1 MAKLSDLHNA
11 IVKGNLELA
20 VSTTQEALQEN
31 IDPQTLISDYL
42 IKGMEEIGTQFEA
55 GKAYVPNLLMSARAM
70 KGALELLKPYMEND
84 KNTISLGKVV
94 IGTVKGD
101 LHDIGKNLVS
111 SMLEGCGFEVINLGV
126 DVSDEKFVA
135 AAKEHKANIVCMSA
149 LLTTTMVYMKEV
161 IKAFEKAGIRNDVK
175 IMIGGAPLSEKFAE
189 EIGADGYSDNANA
202 AVTLARKLLNK

>member
-94 IGTVKGD
+94 IGTVKRRSAR
-101 LHDIGKNLVS
+101 HR
-111 SMLEGCGFEVINLGV
+111 
-126 DVSDEKFVA
+126 EK
-135 AAKEHKANIVCMSA
+135 
-149 LLTTTMVYMKEV
+149 
-161 IKAFEKAGIRNDVK
+161 
-175 IMIGGAPLSEKFAE
+175 P
-189 EIGADGYSDNANA
+189 
-202 AVTLARKLLNK
+202 RKLYVGRLWVRSN

>member
-70 KGALELLKPYMEND
+70 KGALELLLSLIHISEPTRQAEISYAVFCLKKK
-84 KNTISLGKVV
+84 KNTK
-94 IGTVKGD
+94 TK
-101 LHDIGKNLVS
+101 
-111 SMLEGCGFEVINLGV
+111 
-126 DVSDEKFVA
+126 
-135 AAKEHKANIVCMSA
+135 KE
-149 LLTTTMVYMKEV
+149 
-161 IKAFEKAGIRNDVK
+161 
-175 IMIGGAPLSEKFAE
+175 
-189 EIGADGYSDNANA
+189 
-202 AVTLARKLLNK
+202 

>member
-126 DVSDEKFVA
+126 DVSDEKFVEA
-135 AAKEHKANIVCMSA
+135 ARTQSEHCLYVG
-149 LLTTTMVYMKEV
+149 T
-161 IKAFEKAGIRNDVK
+161 
-175 IMIGGAPLSEKFAE
+175 
-189 EIGADGYSDNANA
+189 SDYHNG
-202 AVTLARKLLNK
+202 LYERSYQSF

>member
-84 KNTISLGKVV
+84 KN
-94 IGTVKGD
+94 
-101 LHDIGKNLVS
+101 
-111 SMLEGCGFEVINLGV
+111 
-126 DVSDEKFVA
+126 EK
-135 AAKEHKANIVCMSA
+135 KI
-149 LLTTTMVYMKEV
+149 V
-161 IKAFEKAGIRNDVK
+161 IKTEKMFYLCKDYINS
-175 IMIGGAPLSEKFAE
+175 I
-189 EIGADGYSDNANA
+189 
-202 AVTLARKLLNK
+202 KLD

>member
-126 DVSDEKFVA
+126 DVSDETFVE

-175 IMIGGAPLSEKFAE
+175 IMIGGAPLSEKFAK

>member
-31 IDPQTLISDYL
+31 IDLQTLISDYL

-111 SMLEGCGFEVINLGV
+111 TPFFIFEFF
-126 DVSDEKFVA
+126 DK
-135 AAKEHKANIVCMSA
+135 
-149 LLTTTMVYMKEV
+149 
-161 IKAFEKAGIRNDVK
+161 
-175 IMIGGAPLSEKFAE
+175 
-189 EIGADGYSDNANA
+189 GY
-202 AVTLARKLLNK
+202 

>member
-11 IVKGNLELA
+11 IVKGSLELA

-84 KNTISLGKVV
+84 KN
-94 IGTVKGD
+94 
-101 LHDIGKNLVS
+101 
-111 SMLEGCGFEVINLGV
+111 
-126 DVSDEKFVA
+126 EK
-135 AAKEHKANIVCMSA
+135 KI
-149 LLTTTMVYMKEV
+149 V
-161 IKAFEKAGIRNDVK
+161 IKTEKMFYLCKDYINS
-175 IMIGGAPLSEKFAE
+175 I
-189 EIGADGYSDNANA
+189 
-202 AVTLARKLLNK
+202 KLD

>member
-11 IVKGNLELA
+11 IVKGSLELA

-126 DVSDEKFVA
+126 DVSDEKFVEA
-135 AAKEHKANIVCMSA
+135 GKEHKANIVCMSA

-175 IMIGGAPLSEKFAE
+175 IMSGGAPLSEKFAE

>member
-70 KGALELLKPYMEND
+70 KGALELLNLTWKMT
-84 KNTISLGKVV
+84 KIQSLSGKLSLERLKA
-94 IGTVKGD
+94 ICTTS
-101 LHDIGKNLVS
+101 GKTS
-111 SMLEGCGFEVINLGV
+111 
-126 DVSDEKFVA
+126 
-135 AAKEHKANIVCMSA
+135 
-149 LLTTTMVYMKEV
+149 
-161 IKAFEKAGIRNDVK
+161 
-175 IMIGGAPLSEKFAE
+175 
-189 EIGADGYSDNANA
+189 
-202 AVTLARKLLNK
+202 

>member
-11 IVKGNLELA
+11 IVKGSLELA

-84 KNTISLGKVV
+84 KN
-94 IGTVKGD
+94 
-101 LHDIGKNLVS
+101 
-111 SMLEGCGFEVINLGV
+111 
-126 DVSDEKFVA
+126 EK
-135 AAKEHKANIVCMSA
+135 KIVPKTEKMQG
-149 LLTTTMVYMKEV
+149 
-161 IKAFEKAGIRNDVK
+161 KAGQKTRQR
-175 IMIGGAPLSEKFAE
+175 L
-189 EIGADGYSDNANA
+189 
-202 AVTLARKLLNK
+202 

>member
-70 KGALELLKPYMEND
+70 KGALCSLAASTNFSSETSTPRLITSNPQPSNMELTRLSKLSKKPESETMLK
-84 KNTISLGKVV
+84 S
-94 IGTVKGD
+94 
-101 LHDIGKNLVS
+101 
-111 SMLEGCGFEVINLGV
+111 
-126 DVSDEKFVA
+126 
-135 AAKEHKANIVCMSA
+135 
-149 LLTTTMVYMKEV
+149 
-161 IKAFEKAGIRNDVK
+161 
-175 IMIGGAPLSEKFAE
+175 
-189 EIGADGYSDNANA
+189 
-202 AVTLARKLLNK
+202 

>member
-70 KGALELLKPYMEND
+70 KGALELLTWKMT
-84 KNTISLGKVV
+84 KIQSLSGKLSLERLKA
-94 IGTVKGD
+94 ICTTS
-101 LHDIGKNLVS
+101 GKTS
-111 SMLEGCGFEVINLGV
+111 
-126 DVSDEKFVA
+126 
-135 AAKEHKANIVCMSA
+135 
-149 LLTTTMVYMKEV
+149 
-161 IKAFEKAGIRNDVK
+161 
-175 IMIGGAPLSEKFAE
+175 
-189 EIGADGYSDNANA
+189 
-202 AVTLARKLLNK
+202 

>member
-11 IVKGNLELA
+11 IVKGSLELA

-126 DVSDEKFVA
+126 DVPMKNSSKPP
-135 AAKEHKANIVCMSA
+135 KNTKRTLSVCRH
-149 LLTTTMVYMKEV
+149 
-161 IKAFEKAGIRNDVK
+161 F
-175 IMIGGAPLSEKFAE
+175 
-189 EIGADGYSDNANA
+189 
-202 AVTLARKLLNK
+202 

>member
-84 KNTISLGKVV
+84 KIQSLSGKLSLERLKA
-94 IGTVKGD
+94 ICMTS
-101 LHDIGKNLVS
+101 GKTS
-111 SMLEGCGFEVINLGV
+111 
-126 DVSDEKFVA
+126 
-135 AAKEHKANIVCMSA
+135 
-149 LLTTTMVYMKEV
+149 
-161 IKAFEKAGIRNDVK
+161 
-175 IMIGGAPLSEKFAE
+175 
-189 EIGADGYSDNANA
+189 
-202 AVTLARKLLNK
+202 